1 MAEPAYA
8 LLEPDAPEAR
18 WPAQG
23 QWTWDDYL
31 SLPDDGQRYE
41 IIEGVLYA
49 SPAPSFDHQ
58 FSAFKLARLMADF
71 VEAHELGLVVVAPF
85 DVRLPGVADPVEPD
99 LLFFR
104 TGNQPQAGDKYFAGV
119 PDLIVEVLSPG
130 TSRLDQHVKFGIYE
144 KAGVPEYWLVDPK
157 SRSITVYHLD
167 TRRWEY
173 DELGRNGADETVR
186 SRLLEGFEVAVAA
199 LFPPPKA

>member
-8 LLEPDAPEAR
+8 LPEPDAQQAC

-23 QWTWDDYL
+23 QWTWEDYL
-31 SLPDDGQRYE
+31 RLPDDGQRYE
-41 IIEGVLYA
+41 IIEGVLYV
-49 SPAPSFDHQ
+49 SPAPTFDHQ
-58 FSAFKLARLMADF
+58 FSLSELFAELRNFVKARK
-71 VEAHELGLVVVAPF
+71 LGLVLFAPF

-104 TGNQPQAGDKYFAGV
+104 TGNQPHAGDKYFAGV
-119 PDLIVEVLSPG
+119 PDLIVEVLSPR
-130 TSRLDQHVKFGIYE
+130 TSRLDKHVKFGAYE

-167 TRRWEY
+167 IQRREY
-173 DELGRNGADETVR
+173 DELGGFGSDETVR